1 MADYDN
7 NNRGALFVN
16 DRKEKDTHPDYRG
29 SIEAD
34 GVEYWVSC
42 WIKEPRGGGKKY
54 LSLALTPKD
63 EQASSSPRRAAPSSD
78 ASDFLNQVQGKADK
92 HRSAAPQMPNQ
103 PKPDFDSFDDD
114 IPF

>member
-1 MADYDN
+1 MPEYDN

-34 GVEYWVSC
+34 GVEYWVSA

-54 LSLALTPKD
+54 ISLALTPK
-63 EQASSSPRRAAPSSD
+63 EEAPSPSPRRQSTNKDAA
-78 ASDFLNQVQGKADK
+78 DFLAAHKAGNQP
-92 HRSAAPQMPNQ
+92 APRRPNQ
-103 PKPDFDSFDDD
+103 PPKPDFDSFDDD